1 LSQQW
6 ETEKM
11 NKLYSSLEIMYSRVA
26 KRNSQLEMLC
36 LTNNFDP
43 ETEELLFPELQ
54 NKKIEFPEL
63 QNKKLV
69 QSDFTKFGNKESE
82 KSKELVKVTKIQVPD
97 NLQAILRPKVQSIE
111 KSNELKKNRK
121 GLKAHELPASKIKQ
135 TDDKPKHV
143 EDYWSNDQIK
153 LTGTMIKNKREGLWK
168 EYNRDGQILSE
179 SNYYNGKKDGIC
191 KEWYP
196 NGKLRTEGSFEKGSR
211 HGVFKV
217 FDPKFTYAQNSD

>member
-69 QSDFTKFGNKESE
+69 SQEQQNKKLVQSDFTKFGNKESE
-82 KSKELVKVTKIQVPD
+82 KSKELQL
-97 NLQAILRPKVQSIE
+97 N
-111 KSNELKKNRK
+111 
-121 GLKAHELPASKIKQ
+121 
-135 TDDKPKHV
+135 
-143 EDYWSNDQIK
+143 
-153 LTGTMIKNKREGLWK
+153 
-168 EYNRDGQILSE
+168 
-179 SNYYNGKKDGIC
+179 
-191 KEWYP
+191 
-196 NGKLRTEGSFEKGSR
+196 
-211 HGVFKV
+211 
-217 FDPKFTYAQNSD
+217 